1 MAFSEQDLN
10 ENQRK
15 IAALISAKA
24 EEMGVDRDF
33 ALAVAHAESRL
44 SQFDE
49 KNNVI
54 LGPPPKKKSGER
66 AVGIMQVLPSTA
78 KDFGFSPKDLR
89 DPEKNIAA
97 GVTYLKELIAK
108 SEGDKATAAAMYNW
122 GPGNSFFR
130 TGQGELPTETINYL
144 KHIKSVGGLG
154 EGEPSPNEPKVEP
167 SPNEPKQLVEVEP
180 EPNEPTPEATVH
192 AQEAAD
198 TGAETQK
205 ADVLTAAALGGTAG
219 MAAGYVRKK
228 ATDIEDR
235 IFREERARAAAVR
248 KIAEEQARKI
258 ADEQAKEMA
267 AKKLAEHKAK
277 GSPPKAPGNLP
288 APEPG
293 IVQEKPA
300 PLKGAQKWVQSLGNE
315 VPYKI
320 ASQAET
326 MDKVS
331 PKGGQTLINQDAA
344 AMEKIR
350 RLGEGRQVLTGEGM
364 GQLMVPAEVVEEK
377 ARAAAAAEA
386 NAQRLA
392 AIERDTNI
400 ARDARLAAQ
409 QSKSPLTVARSMLNQ
424 VAESPVGRFGTRA
437 GQAMFKYAPVV
448 GYGVAGASAMKSA
461 EEMRQAMER
470 NEIINAILA
479 AAQLTTTGAS
489 MIPPLAPFAVPA
501 DIGLGAYRMG
511 REYMRQ
517 E

>member
-1 MAFSEQDLN
+1 MAFSEKDLN

-33 ALAVAHAESRL
+33 ALSVAHAESRL
-44 SQFDE
+44 RQFDE

-54 LGPPPKKKSGER
+54 IGPPLKKKSGER

-78 KDFGFSPKDLR
+78 KDFGFSPQDLR

-97 GVTYLKELIAK
+97 GVTYLKHLIEK
-108 SEGDKATAAAMYNW
+108 SEGDNATAAAMYNW

-154 EGEPSPNEPKVEP
+154 DGEPSPNEPKQP
-167 SPNEPKQLVEVEP
+167 VEVEP
-180 EPNEPTPEATVH
+180 TPNEPTPEAIVH

-248 KIAEEQARKI
+248 KIAEEQAR
-258 ADEQAKEMA
+258 EQAREMA

-392 AIERDTNI
+392 AIDRDTNI
-400 ARDARLAAQ
+400 AREARLAAQ

-461 EEMRQAMER
+461 EEIKQAMER
-470 NEIINAILA
+470 NELINAILA

>member
-1 MAFSEQDLN
+1 MANYLDNLDEGQKRVADMIREQAQAQGVPVNLALSLAFA
-10 ENQRK
+10 ENGFRQYDQK
-15 IAALISAKA
+15 GK
-24 EEMGVDRDF
+24 
-33 ALAVAHAESRL
+33 
-44 SQFDE
+44 
-49 KNNVI
+49 VI
-54 LGPPPKKKSGER
+54 LSPKG
-66 AVGIMQVLPSTA
+66 AVGIMQVMPGTG
-78 KDFGFSPKDLR
+78 KEYGFSRQDLT
-89 DPEKNIAA
+89 DPEKNVQAGVSVLKDFLSRSNGDSMMAA
-97 GVTYLKELIAK
+97 GMYNAGPNHSFFKTGKGDLPEETQNYIAK
-108 SEGDKATAAAMYNW
+108 
-122 GPGNSFFR
+122 
-130 TGQGELPTETINYL
+130 INGY
-144 KHIKSVGGLG
+144 GGFG
-154 EGEPSPNEPKVEP
+154 EGEPA
-167 SPNEPKQLVEVEP
+167 PNEPKQPVEVEP
-180 EPNEPTPEATVH
+180 TPNEPTPEATVH

-400 ARDARLAAQ
+400 AREARLAAQ

-461 EEMRQAMER
+461 EEIKQAMER
-470 NEIINAILA
+470 NELINAILA

-517 E
+517 K